1 MPIVRPKSWKLATAN
16 CMTQIHPTVV
26 IEPGA
31 KIGANVSIGPFCYI
45 RHDVEIGDGCILD
58 AHVTLLP
65 YTSIGQNCH
74 LHSNVV
80 LGDTPQD
87 VAYKDEPSYVKIGD
101 NCTLREGVTI
111 HRGTKPGTK
120 TTVGNNC
127 LLMAYSHLAH
137 NVQLGNDVIIA
148 NGALL
153 AGYVEVGDRAFI
165 SGNCLVHQFAR
176 IGRLVMMAGGSAAH
190 KDIPPFCMTRSTTLN
205 KVMGLNSV
213 GLRRAGLTSAERL
226 TLKRAF
232 KILYQSNLLIP
243 EALQRLEAE
252 FESPLVT
259 EICDFIKKSQRGIA
273 GYVRQRQSED

>member
-1 MPIVRPKSWKLATAN
+1 M
-16 CMTQIHPTVV
+16 QIHPTAA

-31 KIGANVSIGPFCYI
+31 KIGQNVTIGPFCYI
-45 RHDVEIGDGCILD
+45 RHDVEIGDNCILD

-80 LGDTPQD
+80 IGDLPQD
-87 VAYKDEPSYVKIGD
+87 IAFKDEPSYVQIGN
-101 NCTLREGVTI
+101 NCSIREGVTI
-111 HRGTKPGTK
+111 HRGTKAGTM
-120 TTVGNNC
+120 TIVGNNC

-137 NVQLGNDVIIA
+137 NVRLGNDIIVA

-165 SGNCLVHQFAR
+165 SGNCLVHQFVR
-176 IGRLVMMAGGSAAH
+176 IGRLVMMAGGSAAQ

-213 GLRRAGLTSAERL
+213 GLRRAGLTAEDRL

-243 EALQRLEAE
+243 EALATLESE
-252 FESPLVT
+252 FDADLVR
-259 EICDFIKKSQRGIA
+259 EICDFIKQSQRGIA
-273 GYVRQRQSED
+273 SYVRQRQREE